1 MKRSVCLLCALVAA
15 SLFGCNREASVDSAK
30 SAPKALDKG
39 AVGTKS
45 TVNAVISRIVFVD
58 QEKCCGCT
66 RERID
71 KTWKAL
77 IDVVG
82 YPPTPDV
89 ERLHMDSQ
97 ADKVAPY
104 TKQKPIMVPPAI
116 YFFDAQN
123 RLVQVLQG
131 EVKVEQIKK
140 VLGTS

>member
-1 MKRSVCLLCALVAA
+1 MNGSVCLLCALITA
-15 SLFGCNREASVDSAK
+15 SSFGCNREASIDGTK
-30 SAPKALDKG
+30 SAPRALDK
-39 AVGTKS
+39 AASGTKP
-45 TVNAVISRIVFVD
+45 TKAAISRIVFVD

-71 KTWKAL
+71 KSWKAL
-77 IDVVG
+77 IEVVG

-97 ADKVAPY
+97 AAEVAPY

-131 EVKVEQIKK
+131 EVEAEQIKK